1 MSNWQSLNALDSLD
15 AILEASFQRP
25 QLLFKH
31 STRCSIS
38 AGAKFRLDS
47 GLDTLAAEFDLHY
60 LDLLSYREISNQIA
74 ERFQVVHQSPQ
85 VVVLRNGKA
94 SFHMSHQLIT
104 VERIL
109 DQLGQ
114 AA

>member
-38 AGAKFRLDS
+38 SGAKYRLDN

-85 VVVLRNGKA
+85 VIVLRNGKA

-104 VERIL
+104 VDRIL
-109 DQLGQ
+109 EQLSQ

>member
-1 MSNWQSLNALDSLD
+1 MSNWHPLTAIDHLD
-15 AILEASFQRP
+15 AITEASFQRP

-38 AGAKFRLDS
+38 SGAKFRLDS
-47 GLDTLAAEFDLHY
+47 GLAQLAGHFDLHY
-60 LDLLSYREISNQIA
+60 LDLLSHRDVSNGI
-74 ERFQVVHQSPQ
+74 ESRYHVVHQSPQ
-85 VVVLRNGKA
+85 VIVLIKGKA
-94 SFHMSHQLIT
+94 SYHMSHQLIT

-109 DQLGQ
+109 SQLDQ